1 MSGEPEGLT
10 FERLSQEVVFGI
22 KCDGR
27 VRLPFS
33 LRKKKQELGR
43 NEENSQWQNMETSR
57 DSWMG

>member
-1 MSGEPEGLT
+1 MSGEPEGPT

-27 VRLPFS
+27 VRLGAFKNLSPFY

-43 NEENSQWQNMETSR
+43 NEENSQ
-57 DSWMG
+57 